1 MFFNMRSITLIL
13 LLFYFHVLL
22 AQETFSPTKIN
33 KNEIILDGLLSEKI
47 WKNATKIPLDIEI
60 SPANNLEVQKKT
72 TAYVTYSDTYLFI
85 AFYAE
90 DDPKNIRGSIRP
102 RDDFNIW
109 NDDLVMVRL
118 DPFAD
123 ARNNLALAV
132 NTLGSQFDV
141 KQVNALTD
149 EGRYDSSFNV
159 NFESAGTIV
168 SDGYQIEMKITLSEI
183 PFPNGTNQ
191 TWHINF

>member
-1 MFFNMRSITLIL
+1 MFFNVRAISLIL

-22 AQETFSPTKIN
+22 AQETFSPTRIN
-33 KNEIILDGLLSEKI
+33 ENEIILDGLLSEKI

-109 NDDLVMVRL
+109 NDDLVMIRL

-123 ARNNLALAV
+123 ARNNQAL
-132 NTLGSQFDV
+132 
-141 KQVNALTD
+141 
-149 EGRYDSSFNV
+149 EIGRV
-159 NFESAGTIV
+159 HV
-168 SDGYQIEMKITLSEI
+168 
-183 PFPNGTNQ
+183 
-191 TWHINF
+191 